1 MNEQTNNGT
10 QNIGTAVLTSILAI
24 LSFLFVWPWKTWIKS
39 VNKVAQAKMENQLDL
54 SHIDSLWPVLSYL
67 KRFFLE
73 FMFDATIVLG
83 YIIGIIVAFAALI
96 IGFKSGVATAFG
108 AFFGTLIA
116 FYYMPIYIAIFRDL
130 VQLFFIA
137 PIRKFISWLSKPAQY
152 IDINAG
158 VKADVNSQNK

>member
-1 MNEQTNNGT
+1 MNEQTNNDT

-39 VNKVAQAKMENQLDL
+39 VNKVAQAKRENQLDL

-83 YIIGIIVAFAALI
+83 YFI
-96 IGFKSGVATAFG
+96 G

-130 VQLFFIA
+130 VQLFIIA
-137 PIRKFISWLSKPAQY
+137 PIRKFVSWLSKPAQY

-158 VKADVNSQNK
+158 VKADVNSQDK